1 MRIKK
6 DLKWALVLS
15 GGGARGIAHVGVLS
29 ALAEMG
35 LPEPSLVVGTSMG
48 AIIGGLYACGM
59 SPPEMIRFIRDKFD
73 IAEYLDGFA
82 FKVSGAMGKVFQTG
96 QILGS
101 VATRAGI
108 DTGQQLLKLL
118 EDLTGG
124 KHFGETRIPFRCN
137 AADLV
142 SGREI
147 VFSTGSVAR
156 AIRASMSFPGFF
168 EPLLEGDQC
177 LADGGLCD
185 NMPVRIARDEGFK
198 RVLAVE
204 VNLFRP
210 SPLGEL
216 KTFSKIVYRSLEVM
230 LNVIDKKGPRAT
242 LTVHAA
248 NGATP
253 YDFSRKLE
261 LISLGERAVR
271 GSEGAVKAFFSGG
284 PMAYAARQRNRECG
298 ISDQAGSRRV
308 GGHDERPG
316 RVYN

>member
-15 GGGARGIAHVGVLS
+15 GGGARGIAHVGVLN

-35 LPEPSLVVGTSMG
+35 LPAPSLVVGTSMG

-59 SPPEMIRFIRDKFD
+59 SPAEMIRFIRDEFD
-73 IAEYLDGFA
+73 ITEYLDGFA
-82 FKVSGAMGKVFQTG
+82 FKISGAMGKVFQTG

-108 DTGQQLLKLL
+108 DTGQQLLKML
-118 EDLTGG
+118 EDLSGG
-124 KHFGETRIPFRCN
+124 KSFDETRIPFRCN
-137 AADLV
+137 ATDLV

-168 EPLLEGDQC
+168 EPLLDGDHC

-185 NMPVRIARDEGFK
+185 NLPVSIARDEGFK
-198 RVLAVE
+198 RVLAVD
-204 VNLFRP
+204 VNLFQA
-210 SPLGEL
+210 SPLGDL
-216 KTFSKIVYRSLEVM
+216 KTFSKIVYRSIEVM

-242 LTVHAA
+242 LTIRAA

-253 YDFSRKLE
+253 FDFSRKLE
-261 LISLGERAVR
+261 LIRLGEQAAR
-271 GSEGAVKAFFSGG
+271 GSEKAIRAFFSGG
-284 PMAYAARQRNRECG
+284 PVAYAARQRNRECG
-298 ISDQAGSRRV
+298 ISAQAG
-308 GGHDERPG
+308 PG
-316 RVYN
+316 EVPVKLPAV